1 MNVGQIPGYYYD
13 EVKKKYFKIQANH
26 VAPAGAKYSK
36 ANVNREKRES
46 KRRRLD
52 ERQQEHRYG
61 QTVRPSRILSHPLTT
76 ASLGREIGLREP
88 ADDHAARE
96 SYIVSALKPEILQVE
111 PPNSTTFSGSLF
123 GAFDIQHPQF
133 APSMLL
139 AYNHGAGSSVYNMP
153 VSKEKGE
160 RILATPNAAFHTSI
174 VSMHVCCNPDLEP
187 KMIACLRQP
196 SGAGGNLY
204 IGDALDH
211 SWDVP
216 RVSSPEFFVKLGHN
230 AHLDPALWASAI
242 ECHDDNLAVSGS
254 EGVYVVDVAVG
265 QCNNNLEVKHESKS
279 IAWLDPHVIA
289 FSEGRKVVLYDC
301 RSGGQATRYTRPKN
315 ITGLAAPAKD
325 GFHILVS
332 DNKRLELFDTRMDS
346 RPLFGIRHIHAGP
359 QLQFSCLN
367 ESVVAALSSDNEIN
381 TYSLLS
387 GEALKTLTWVRTV
400 DEPLF
405 GQLRWTEDAEGGP
418 VLQACR
424 GKDIVR
430 WAFIPSEC

>member
-1 MNVGQIPGYYYD
+1 MNIGQIPGYYYD

-52 ERQQEHRYG
+52 ERQREHRYG
-61 QTVRPSRILSHPLTT
+61 QTVRPSGTLSHPLTT

-88 ADDHAARE
+88 SGDQAARE

-111 PPNSTTFSGSLF
+111 PPNPTTSSGSLF
-123 GAFDIQHPQF
+123 GAFEVQHPDF
-133 APSMLL
+133 TPSTLL
-139 AYNHGAGSSVYNMP
+139 AYNHGAGSSIYNMA
-153 VSKEKGE
+153 VSKRKGKG
-160 RILATPNAAFHTSI
+160 IQATPNAAFNTSL
-174 VSMHVCCNPDLEP
+174 VSMHVCCNRDLEP
-187 KMIACLRQP
+187 KMMACLRQA
-196 SGAGGNLY
+196 SGAGGNLF
-204 IGDALDH
+204 IGDALH
-211 SWDVP
+211 HPFDVP
-216 RVSSPEFFVKLGHN
+216 RITSPEFFVKLGHN
-230 AHLDPALWASAI
+230 GQLDPALWASAI

-265 QCNNNLEVKHESKS
+265 QCNHHPEVEHESKS
-279 IAWLDPHVIA
+279 IAWLDPHVIT
-289 FSEGRKVVLYDC
+289 FSEGRKVALYDC
-301 RSGGQATRYTRPKN
+301 RSGGKAIRYTRPKN
-315 ITGLAAPAKD
+315 ITGLAAPGKD
-325 GFHILVS
+325 GFHILIS

-359 QLQFSCLN
+359 QLEFSCLN
-367 ESVVAALSSDNEIN
+367 DSIVAALSSDNEIN

-387 GEALKTLTWVRTV
+387 GEALKTLPWVRTV

-405 GQLRWTEDAEGGP
+405 AQLRWTEDREGGP
-418 VLQACR
+418 VLQACH

-430 WAFIPSEC
+430 WSIPPTEC

>member
-1 MNVGQIPGYYYD
+1 MNIGQIPGYYYD

-52 ERQQEHRYG
+52 ERQQAHRYG
-61 QTVRPSRILSHPLTT
+61 QTVRPSRTLSHPLTT

-88 ADDHAARE
+88 PGDQAARE
-96 SYIVSALKPEILQVE
+96 SYIVSALNPEILQVE

-123 GAFDIQHPQF
+123 GAFDVQHPQF
-133 APSMLL
+133 TPSMLL
-139 AYNHGAGSSVYNMP
+139 AYNHGAGSSIYNMP
-153 VSKEKGE
+153 VSKKKGE
-160 RILATPNAAFHTSI
+160 RILATPNTAFNTSI
-174 VSMHVCCNPDLEP
+174 VSMH
-187 KMIACLRQP
+187 A
-196 SGAGGNLY
+196 SGAAGNLY

-211 SWDVP
+211 SWEAP
-216 RVSSPEFFVKLGHN
+216 RVSSPELFVKLGHN

-265 QCNNNLEVKHESKS
+265 QCNNNLEVEHESKS

-315 ITGLAAPAKD
+315 ITGLAAPGKD
-325 GFHILVS
+325 GFHIFVS

-367 ESVVAALSSDNEIN
+367 DSVVAALSSDNEVN
-381 TYSLLS
+381 TYSLVS
-387 GEALKTLTWVRTV
+387 GEALQTLTWVRTV

-405 GQLRWTEDAEGGP
+405 GQLRWTEDSEGGP
-418 VLQACR
+418 VLQACH

-430 WAFIPSEC
+430 WAFVPSEC

>member
-1 MNVGQIPGYYYD
+1 MNIGQIPGYYYD

-52 ERQQEHRYG
+52 EHQREYRYA
-61 QTVRPSRILSHPLTT
+61 QTVRPSGTLSHPLTT

-88 ADDHAARE
+88 PNDQAARE

-111 PPNSTTFSGSLF
+111 PPNATASSGSLF
-123 GAFDIQHPQF
+123 GAFEVQHPNF
-133 APSMLL
+133 APSTLL
-139 AYNHGAGSSVYNMP
+139 AYNHGAGSSIYNMP
-153 VSKEKGE
+153 LSKKRGE
-160 RILATPNAAFHTSI
+160 MMQATPNAAFNTSI

-196 SGAGGNLY
+196 SGAGGNLF
-204 IGDALDH
+204 IGDALH
-211 SWDVP
+211 QPWDVP
-216 RVSSPEFFVKLGHN
+216 RITSPEFFVKLGHS

-254 EGVYVVDVAVG
+254 EGVYVIDVAVG
-265 QCNNNLEVKHESKS
+265 QCNHHPKVEHESKS
-279 IAWLDPHVIA
+279 IAWLDPQVIA
-289 FSEGRKVVLYDC
+289 FSEGRKVALYDC
-301 RSGGQATRYTRPKN
+301 RSGGKAIRYTRPKN
-315 ITGLAAPAKD
+315 ITGLTAPGKD
-325 GFHILVS
+325 GLHILIS

-359 QLQFSCLN
+359 QLEFSCLN
-367 ESVVAALSSDNEIN
+367 DSVVAALSSDNEIN

-387 GEALKTLTWVRTV
+387 GEALKTLPWVRTV
-400 DEPLF
+400 GEPLF
-405 GQLRWTEDAEGGP
+405 GQLRWIEDREGGP
-418 VLQACR
+418 VLQACH

-430 WAFIPSEC
+430 WSFPPTEC